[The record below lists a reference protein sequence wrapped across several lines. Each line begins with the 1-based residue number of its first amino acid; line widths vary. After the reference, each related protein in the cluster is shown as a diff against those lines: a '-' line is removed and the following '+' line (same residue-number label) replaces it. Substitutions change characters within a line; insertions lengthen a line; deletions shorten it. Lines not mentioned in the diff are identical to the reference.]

1 MRESIVLAVSGMKCG
16 GCENT
21 INLALLAVA
30 GVSASKASHLEK
42 TVTVE
47 FDSAVTDIVAIEDA
61 IEDAG
66 FKLD

>member
-1 MRESIVLAVSGMKCG
+1 MSESIVIAVSGMKCG

-21 INLALLAVA
+21 INKALLAIEGV
-30 GVSASKASHLEK
+30 VSANASHLEK
-42 TVTVE
+42 TVTVD
-47 FDSAVTDIVAIEDA
+47 FDAATTSVQAIEDA